1 MKNWMLLKLKAH
13 QKKVFAASL
22 AAGMTLQQ
30 AYAAALA
37 ATDFGSIQA
46 DVIGTIGV
54 AAGIGVAIMVVGLGW
69 DTGLSLVKKFVKR
82 GAK

>member
-1 MKNWMLLKLKAH
+1 MKKIIRYLSQH
-13 QKKVFAASL
+13 QKAVFSAAL
-22 AAGMTLQQ
+22 AAGMTVQQ
-30 AYAAALA
+30 AYAAALT

-54 AAGIGVAIMVVGLGW
+54 AAAIGVAIMVVGLGW
-69 DTGLSLVKKFVKR
+69 DVGLGLVRKYVKR